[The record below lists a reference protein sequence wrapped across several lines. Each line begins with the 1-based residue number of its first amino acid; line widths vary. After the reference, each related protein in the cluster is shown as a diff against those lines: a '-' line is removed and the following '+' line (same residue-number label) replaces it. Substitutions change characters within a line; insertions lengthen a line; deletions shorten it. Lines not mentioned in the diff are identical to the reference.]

1 MGAGCIWLDE
11 GMTISNLCLAL
22 FLLLQA
28 ADISTTTYGIRNGLK
43 EANPI
48 MRLLIAKLG
57 LYVGQ
62 LAIRLPIIAMV
73 SYFALTGGL
82 EEWAMIALVVPF
94 LVLLINNLYWIRKSY
109 LLK

>member
-1 MGAGCIWLDE
+1 
-11 GMTISNLCLAL
+11 MTITHLCLLA

-28 ADISTTTYGIRNGLK
+28 ADAATTTYGIKNGLK

-48 MRLLIAKLG
+48 MRFLTGKLG

-62 LAIRLPIIAMV
+62 AVIRLPIIAMV

-94 LVLLINNLYWIRKSY
+94 VALLINNLYWIYKN
-109 LLK
+109 K

>member
-1 MGAGCIWLDE
+1 
-11 GMTISNLCLAL
+11 MTATNLCLLA

-28 ADISTTTYGIRNGLK
+28 ADAATTTYGIRNGLK

-48 MRLLIAKLG
+48 MRFLIAKLG

-82 EEWAMIALVVPF
+82 EDWAMILLVIPFAAL
-94 LVLLINNLYWIRKSY
+94 LVNNLYWLRRARI
-109 LLK
+109 

>member
-1 MGAGCIWLDE
+1 
-11 GMTISNLCLAL
+11 MTITHLCLLA

-28 ADISTTTYGIRNGLK
+28 ADAYTTTYGIHNGLK

-48 MRLLIAKLG
+48 MRFLIAKLG

-62 LAIRLPIIAMV
+62 AVIRLPIIAMV

-82 EEWAMIALVVPF
+82 EEWAMVALVIPF
-94 LVLLINNLYWIRKSY
+94 AALLANNVFWLRRARI
-109 LLK
+109 

>member
-1 MGAGCIWLDE
+1 
-11 GMTISNLCLAL
+11 MTYALLIL
-22 FLLLQA
+22 FLALQA
-28 ADISTTTYGIRNGLK
+28 ADAYTTTYGIKRGLK
-43 EANPI
+43 EANP
-48 MRLLIAKLG
+48 LIRFLIGKLG

-94 LVLLINNLYWIRKSY
+94 AALLANNIYWLRRENI
-109 LLK
+109 

>member
-1 MGAGCIWLDE
+1 
-11 GMTISNLCLAL
+11 MTVTLFCLIA

-28 ADISTTTYGIRNGLK
+28 ADAYTTTYGIKRGLK
-43 EANPI
+43 EANP
-48 MRLLIAKLG
+48 LIRFLIGKLG

-82 EEWAMIALVVPF
+82 EEWAMIALVVHF
-94 LVLLINNLYWIRKSY
+94 AALLANNIYWLRRENI
-109 LLK
+109 

>member
-1 MGAGCIWLDE
+1 
-11 GMTISNLCLAL
+11 MTLSNLCLIL
-22 FLLLQA
+22 FLMIQF
-28 ADISTTTYGIRNGLK
+28 ADAYTTTYGIKHGIK

-48 MRLLIAKLG
+48 MRFLIAKLG

-62 LAIRLPIIAMV
+62 AVIRLPIIVMV

-94 LVLLINNLYWIRKSY
+94 AALLANNLYWLRRENI
-109 LLK
+109 

>member
-1 MGAGCIWLDE
+1 M
-11 GMTISNLCLAL
+11 
-22 FLLLQA
+22 FLLIKPS
-28 ADISTTTYGIRNGLK
+28 DITTTTYGIKHGMK
-43 EANPI
+43 EANPV
-48 MRLLIAKLG
+48 MRFLIAKLG

-62 LAIRLPIIAMV
+62 AVIRLPIIAMV

-82 EEWAMIALVVPF
+82 EEWAMVALVVPF

>member
-1 MGAGCIWLDE
+1 
-11 GMTISNLCLAL
+11 MTTTAMICLVA

-28 ADISTTTYGIRNGLK
+28 ADVATTTYGIRNGLK

-48 MRLLIAKLG
+48 MRFLITKLG

-82 EEWAMIALVVPF
+82 EEWAMIALVIPF
-94 LVLLINNLYWIRKSY
+94 AALLANNLYWLWKAMIYKTSP
-109 LLK
+109 KIA

>member
-1 MGAGCIWLDE
+1 
-11 GMTISNLCLAL
+11 MTITHLCLLA

-28 ADISTTTYGIRNGLK
+28 ADAATTTYGIRNGLK
-43 EANPI
+43 EANPV
-48 MRLLIAKLG
+48 MRWLIGRLG

-62 LAIRLPIIAMV
+62 AVIRLPIIAMV

-94 LVLLINNLYWIRKSY
+94 AALLANNLYWLRKARI
-109 LLK
+109 

>member
-1 MGAGCIWLDE
+1 
-11 GMTISNLCLAL
+11 MTISNLFLVL

-28 ADISTTTYGIRNGLK
+28 ADAATTTDGIKNGLK

-48 MRLLIAKLG
+48 MLFLIAKLG

-62 LAIRLPIIAMV
+62 AVIRLPIIAMV

-82 EEWAMIALVVPF
+82 EDWAMIALVVPF
-94 LVLLINNLYWIRKSY
+94 AALLANNVFWLRRENI
-109 LLK
+109 

>member
-1 MGAGCIWLDE
+1 MII
-11 GMTISNLCLAL
+11 THLCLIA

-28 ADISTTTYGIRNGLK
+28 GDAYTTTYGIKNGLK
-43 EANPI
+43 EANPV
-48 MRLLIAKLG
+48 MRWLICRLG

-62 LAIRLPIIAMV
+62 AVIRLPIIGMV

-94 LVLLINNLYWIRKSY
+94 AALLANNLYWLRKARI
-109 LLK
+109 

>member
-1 MGAGCIWLDE
+1 
-11 GMTISNLCLAL
+11 MTLSNLCLIL
-22 FLLLQA
+22 FLMIQF
-28 ADISTTTYGIRNGLK
+28 ADAYTTTYGIKNGLK
-43 EANPI
+43 EANPVL
-48 MRLLIAKLG
+48 RFLIGKLG

-94 LVLLINNLYWIRKSY
+94 AALLANNLYWLRRENI
-109 LLK
+109 